1 MRCQRNKFIM
11 SSGKTYLNCAY
22 MSPMLKKVERAGI
35 KGLKIKRSPHKLQP
49 SDFFTGVD
57 NLKRQFGNLINTT
70 DYDRIVLIP
79 SVSYGVGNVT
89 NNIKLKESENVVLIG
104 DQFPSNVYPWMSLTK
119 KYKAKLKFVNKPK
132 NSSKC
137 GFMWNE
143 AVLKSINEKT
153 KVVSMGVVHWADGT
167 IFDLEKIREKTNKVG
182 AMLIVDGTQS
192 IGTMPFDLTKV
203 KPDALICA
211 AYKWLMGPY
220 GFGVAYYGN
229 KFDDGLPIEES
240 WINRKNSEDFS
251 QLINYQEEYGAG
263 SKRYSMGQQSS
274 FINVNMLSAG
284 IKQIQSWG
292 VENIYNYITNITKPC
307 FDMLDKSRVWFEED
321 EYRASH
327 LFGLRPKN
335 NLEKILKKIREKNI
349 HISLRGDSIRVSP
362 SVYNKQSDIER
373 LFKCIAENA

>member
-1 MRCQRNKFIM
+1 M

-49 SDFFTGVD
+49 SDFFTGVN

-153 KVVSMGVVHWADGT
+153 KVVSMGVVHWA
-167 IFDLEKIREKTNKVG
+167 R
-182 AMLIVDGTQS
+182 
-192 IGTMPFDLTKV
+192 
-203 KPDALICA
+203 
-211 AYKWLMGPY
+211 
-220 GFGVAYYGN
+220 
-229 KFDDGLPIEES
+229 
-240 WINRKNSEDFS
+240 
-251 QLINYQEEYGAG
+251 
-263 SKRYSMGQQSS
+263 
-274 FINVNMLSAG
+274 
-284 IKQIQSWG
+284 
-292 VENIYNYITNITKPC
+292 
-307 FDMLDKSRVWFEED
+307 
-321 EYRASH
+321 
-327 LFGLRPKN
+327 
-335 NLEKILKKIREKNI
+335 
-349 HISLRGDSIRVSP
+349 
-362 SVYNKQSDIER
+362 
-373 LFKCIAENA
+373 